1 MNELSQSEE
10 HVAQLTVELAA
21 QEKLLRKRGDELTSV
36 RQAAG
41 LRLAA
46 GIGAELTELGMPGV
60 KFEVAFAEQSPTE
73 SGLDA
78 VEFLIS
84 TNPGEPLKPLVKIAS
99 GGEAARIMLAVKT
112 VLAVADGTAL
122 ILTKLMPH

>member
-60 KFEVAFAEQSPTE
+60 KFEIAFAEQVPR
-73 SGLDA
+73 
-78 VEFLIS
+78 
-84 TNPGEPLKPLVKIAS
+84 NLVWT
-99 GGEAARIMLAVKT
+99 L
-112 VLAVADGTAL
+112 
-122 ILTKLMPH
+122 